1 MRKLIKILSMLP
13 LAVVLLSCHENMKPI
28 SAEENKA
35 MMETGSSISA
45 ETQNILLLSV
55 AQAIKEGG
63 PAHAVEFCNIAA
75 TPLTDSISAIRHTQ
89 IHRLSDK
96 NRNPDNAIRSE
107 DDRDAWQR
115 IQSGEEDFINQN
127 HQGEVYYYKAIHTQL
142 PACLQCH
149 GTETDISPE
158 TREAIAGKYPHDK
171 AIGYL
176 QGDLRGMWKIK
187 LK

>member
-1 MRKLIKILSMLP
+1 MRKLIKILSIIP
-13 LAVVLLSCHENMKPI
+13 LTAVLLSCNENMKPI
-28 SAEENKA
+28 SAEKNKA
-35 MMETGSSISA
+35 MMETGRSISA
-45 ETQNILLLSV
+45 ETQNILLQNV

-63 PAHAVEFCNIAA
+63 TAHAVEFCNIAA
-75 TPLTDSISAIRHTQ
+75 IPLTDSVSAIRHTQ
-89 IHRLSDK
+89 IQRLSDK

-107 DDRDAWQR
+107 EDQNAWQR

-149 GTETDISPE
+149 GTAADISPE
-158 TREAIAGKYPHDK
+158 TREVIAGKYPHDK